1 MPALAGAEA
10 GEEAVAVAGVI
21 KAFALSVLLIQ
32 VASAKALT
40 PPQVA
45 ALQDYMTAAS
55 GGGKGGHPLR
65 EAQQK
70 LDAIEKRLLP
80 LIFVF
85 KRIGPLV
92 DSRSQEL
99 ESLKAAVDGGQLDFN
114 PYEET
119 SWLKGK
125 GAETVLFCCYIRN
138 DQRIAQAVQENVARG
153 LPPLAPQMMDR
164 LTARIQAVSRSGG
177 PLEVESDDDDSSL
190 SLPKSSG
197 TFKPSGK
204 SGKPSTAAQ
213 KMLDNIGYSEKP
225 ATPPPAAAPPPAPA
239 PAAPAAALAPGTP
252 PTPAG
257 TAPAASPQ
265 PAPTP

>member
-1 MPALAGAEA
+1 MADAEEAAAVAEAIKVFALALVFSQTLVAEA
-10 GEEAVAVAGVI
+10 
-21 KAFALSVLLIQ
+21 LDQ
-32 VASAKALT
+32 R
-40 PPQVA
+40 QVA
-45 ALQDYMTAAS
+45 ALQDYMTEAS

-70 LDAIEKRLLP
+70 LDAIEKRLLQ

-99 ESLKAAVDGGQLDFN
+99 ESLNAAIGAGQLDLN

-138 DQRIAQAVQENVARG
+138 DQRIAQTVQENVARG
-153 LPPLAPQMMDR
+153 LAPLTAQMMDR

-177 PLEVESDDDDSSL
+177 TMVVEDDDDDTPPQL
-190 SLPKSSG
+190 KSTG
-197 TFKPSGK
+197 GFKPSGK
-204 SGKPSTAAQ
+204 SSGPSTAAQ

-225 ATPPPAAAPPPAPA
+225 ATPPTQPPPAPAAPPAAPAAASPAATAPSAPVPPAAGAVPPPAPA
-239 PAAPAAALAPGTP
+239 P
-252 PTPAG
+252 
-257 TAPAASPQ
+257 
-265 PAPTP
+265 